1 MEVRRGGEGGIVKRK
16 SVIKVTV
23 NIISSKSPFKVGFPI
38 GIPMRGSGR
47 NKIFSELLGIALNCV
62 QRNCFAKAFPSVK

>member
-47 NKIFSELLGIALNCV
+47 NKIFSEL
-62 QRNCFAKAFPSVK
+62 R